1 VEQIY
6 SFIDSSQDFR
16 ERTPMRLLHIG
27 TSKLWQ
33 IPLNSLII
41 VAIIPNA
48 LCLLIIFHLFLGT
61 AWYFHYLHCKPSMT

>member
-27 TSKLWQ
+27 MSKLLQ
-33 IPLNSLII
+33 IPLNRLII
-41 VAIIPNA
+41 VAITTNT
-48 LCLLIIFHLFLGT
+48 LCLLIIFHSF
-61 AWYFHYLHCKPSMT
+61 